1 MLTEAEKEFLNP
13 DLDKLA
19 EPAGMDPFDLL
30 RIHRAERDEA
40 DELGVRLAELLTNKK
55 GSKRTGETAEDIF
68 FKRQKLLCHIAHR
81 FHPLCRYG
89 ISVLEDIV
97 LQRKSYEKKAGR
109 MICSID
115 RGSSKNFAAVMS
127 EDIREDVDVGKYRA
141 VGILSRNGDQA
152 HGVGSL
158 VYYYEKSVP
167 DGIRL
172 LRIVWL
178 YVHPDYRNR
187 GCADVLVSEILHTA
201 VKNRAEMIT
210 ADIQAGEALESLG
223 AVLDKW
229 FFRFTPGM
237 DSDFVCRISDIANL
251 RKLKDYIGKAKRLS
265 AHPEPEVKRIVNRY
279 FRGRQRSAYI
289 IADSLPG
296 NYIDTQLSFYTGS
309 LSNPG
314 AMILAHQK
322 PSGIISVEYSYVS
335 PLSENDS
342 GILFANF
349 TAAAAIKY
357 GRNAQLRMSIESEN
371 DGDIM
376 DNMFPKQMGFYM
388 AEAVLKKP
396 DWDAGDEDIEAAML
410 LIDKKDALNK

>member
-1 MLTEAEKEFLNP
+1 MLTKAEKDFLDP
-13 DLDKLA
+13 DIEKMA
-19 EPAGMDPFDLL
+19 EPAGTDPFELL
-30 RIHRAERDEA
+30 RTHRKERDEA
-40 DELGVRLAELLTNKK
+40 DEQGVRLAELLTNKK

-68 FKRQKLLCHIAHR
+68 LKRQKTLCHIARR
-81 FHPLCRYG
+81 FHPLCSYG
-89 ISVLEDIV
+89 RSVLEEIISW
-97 LQRKSYEKKAGR
+97 RKAYEKKAGR
-109 MICSID
+109 IICAID
-115 RGSSKNFAAVMS
+115 KSSSKNFAAVMS

-141 VGILSRNGDQA
+141 VGILSRNGEQA

-167 DGIRL
+167 DGIRI

-265 AHPEPEVKRIVNRY
+265 AHPEPEVKHIVNRY

-309 LSNPG
+309 LSKPG
-314 AMILAHQK
+314 AMILAHKK